1 MDLSENVFYF
11 SILACEGLPGASAV
25 KNLPA
30 NAGDAGLILGEGNG
44 YPLQHSCLEN
54 LWTEEP
60 GGLRSVGVQR
70 VPHN

>member
-30 NAGDAGLILGEGNG
+30 NAGDAGLILGEGNVN
-44 YPLQHSCLEN
+44 PLQYSCMEN
-54 LWTEEP
+54 P
-60 GGLRSVGVQR
+60 MD
-70 VPHN
+70 